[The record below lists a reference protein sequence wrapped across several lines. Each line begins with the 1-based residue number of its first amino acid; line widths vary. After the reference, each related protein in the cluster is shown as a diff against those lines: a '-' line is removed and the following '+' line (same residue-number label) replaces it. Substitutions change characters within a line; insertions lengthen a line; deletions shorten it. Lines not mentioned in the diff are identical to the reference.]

1 VLDNDGRAAK
11 IEKFCSDNDIFQV
24 RFLDDV
30 IIRQRGSRHRCI
42 ALCVTLLVIGLLVF
56 TGQPKC
62 IFKSHLHIPW
72 LTDVQHVQALDC
84 IATVDQSQWPR
95 VVQSDT
101 SSRSD
106 GHLTVVIVTARPG
119 FKRLPL
125 TLAALVCHLDYRQ
138 ISEVMLLVPPQDV
151 SLLQPF
157 LTGEAAYHWPWPI
170 SIMPDDRVLKHT
182 YTHSYR
188 LQMMLKLVVAQ
199 LIKTEYYMTLDS
211 DCVAI
216 WPIHV
221 EQLLWRQL
229 TTSTA
234 SKMNHSSPSFRA
246 LYQIEE
252 KSDHGEWWPESEQ
265 VLQIKPNTCISD
277 DPSSTTIGVTPAILS
292 KSIALRTLCRLQI
305 LYGKL
310 SRVFVI
316 AK

>member
-11 IEKFCSDNDIFQV
+11 IETICSDNDLFQV
-24 RFLDDV
+24 HFLDYAV
-30 IIRQRGSRHRCI
+30 IRRRCSHHGYT
-42 ALCVTLLVIGLLVF
+42 ALYVILLVIGLLVF
-56 TGQPKC
+56 TGHPKY

-84 IATVDQSQWPR
+84 IAVVDQPQWPR

-106 GHLTVVIVTARPG
+106 GHLTIVIVTARPG

-151 SLLQPF
+151 SLLEPF

-170 SIMPDDRVLKHT
+170 SIMPDDRVLKHMHI
-182 YTHSYR
+182 HSYR

-199 LIKTEYYMTLDS
+199 LIKTEYYMILDS
-211 DCVAI
+211 DCVAL

-221 EQLLWRQL
+221 EQLLWRRP
-229 TTSTA
+229 TTSAT
-234 SKMNHSSPSFRA
+234 SKMNHSSPLFLA

-252 KSDHGEWWPESEQ
+252 KSDHAEWWPESEQ
-265 VLQIKPNTCISD
+265 LLQIEPNTCISD

-292 KSIALRTLCRLQI
+292 KSIAFRTLCRLQM

-310 SRVFVI
+310 NRVVVF